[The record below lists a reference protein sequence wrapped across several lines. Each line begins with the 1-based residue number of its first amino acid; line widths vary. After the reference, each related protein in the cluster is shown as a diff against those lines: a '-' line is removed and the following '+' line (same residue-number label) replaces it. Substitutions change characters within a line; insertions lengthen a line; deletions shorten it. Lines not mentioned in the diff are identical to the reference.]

1 MTGSFHKFYDYQLYN
16 KASGQW
22 SCYAVITSAACIPA
36 VSLLYLA
43 HIAGHFL
50 SAALLHGTWAELS
63 RPLRPFCGT
72 VVCL

>member
-1 MTGSFHKFYDYQLYN
+1 MTAMTGLFHKFYDSFSYYQLYN

-22 SCYAVITSAACIPA
+22 SCCAVITSAACVTA

-50 SAALLHGTWAELS
+50 SAALLHGTWLS
-63 RPLRPFCGT
+63 HSA
-72 VVCL
+72 